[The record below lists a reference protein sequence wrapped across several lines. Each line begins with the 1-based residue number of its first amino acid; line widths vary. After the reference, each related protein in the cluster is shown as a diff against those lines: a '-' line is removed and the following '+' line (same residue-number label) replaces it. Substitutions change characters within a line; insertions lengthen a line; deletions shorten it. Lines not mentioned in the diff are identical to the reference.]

1 MNTDCI
7 YEKAIEWIDNNTI
20 ENDSGIILS
29 SKRRV
34 LYPEV
39 TGYYI
44 PSLLN
49 IGKKELA
56 ISFAHHL
63 CSIQNQDGSWND
75 SYNTASYIFDTAQI
89 LKGLVAIC
97 NILPDVK
104 ENMIKGAEW
113 ILSNINEEGRLMQ
126 KKNDAWGNDEQYC
139 NDLIHTY
146 CLSPL
151 FDITRIT
158 GRNEFE
164 AKAQKVLN
172 YYIDH
177 YYDRI
182 INFTLFAHFYAYVT
196 EAMVDCGK
204 IDIAQIAMK
213 NLEKYVGSNG
223 AITGYPDVKWVC
235 STAMFQFAITWY
247 KLGEKDKADKTFEYA
262 ASLQNETGG
271 WYGCYG
277 VTTAENRKNAWLA
290 RLGLKRER
298 AIYLADEEISWA
310 VKFYLDAK
318 YYKELSEGK
327 L

>member
-104 ENMIKGAEW
+104 ENMI
-113 ILSNINEEGRLMQ
+113 
-126 KKNDAWGNDEQYC
+126 
-139 NDLIHTY
+139 
-146 CLSPL
+146 
-151 FDITRIT
+151 
-158 GRNEFE
+158 
-164 AKAQKVLN
+164 
-172 YYIDH
+172 
-177 YYDRI
+177 
-182 INFTLFAHFYAYVT
+182 
-196 EAMVDCGK
+196 
-204 IDIAQIAMK
+204 
-213 NLEKYVGSNG
+213 
-223 AITGYPDVKWVC
+223 
-235 STAMFQFAITWY
+235 
-247 KLGEKDKADKTFEYA
+247 
-262 ASLQNETGG
+262 
-271 WYGCYG
+271 
-277 VTTAENRKNAWLA
+277 
-290 RLGLKRER
+290 
-298 AIYLADEEISWA
+298 
-310 VKFYLDAK
+310 
-318 YYKELSEGK
+318 
-327 L
+327 